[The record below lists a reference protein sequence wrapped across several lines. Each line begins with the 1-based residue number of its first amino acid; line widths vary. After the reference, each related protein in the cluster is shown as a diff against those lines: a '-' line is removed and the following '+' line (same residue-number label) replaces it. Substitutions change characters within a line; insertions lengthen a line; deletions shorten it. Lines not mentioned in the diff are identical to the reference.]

1 MKQTDSLSL
10 VNGMNRVLVIG
21 GNGAGKTT
29 FSIKLAEL
37 TGLPLTHLDQLG
49 WHGHWQSRTDEEFDA
64 LLLEALEQPRWII
77 DGNYGRTIPLRASY
91 CDTLIFLDVS
101 TIRCLFS
108 IVKRVLQ
115 NYGRSRPD
123 MGGYCP
129 ERFDLEFMRAAF
141 HLPKRVR
148 VRYDLMCQD
157 PDFAHVA
164 FLRLR
169 GRRQAKRFLAQV
181 QSYESKRRIPL

>member
-1 MKQTDSLSL
+1 MKQTDSLSSA
-10 VNGMNRVLVIG
+10 NSMNRVLVIG

-29 FSIKLAEL
+29 FSIKLAERI
-37 TGLPLTHLDQLG
+37 GLPLTHLDQLG
-49 WHGHWQSRTDEEFDA
+49 WYGHWQSRTDEEFDS
-64 LLLEALEQPRWII
+64 LLLEVLKQPRWII

-101 TIRCLFS
+101 TIRCLLS
-108 IVKRVLQ
+108 IVKRVLE

-148 VRYDLMCQD
+148 DRYDRMCQD
-157 PDFAHVA
+157 PDFSHVT
-164 FLRLR
+164 FIRLK
-169 GRRQAKRFLAQV
+169 GRRQAKRYLSQFV
-181 QSYESKRRIPL
+181 SKS

>member
-1 MKQTDSLSL
+1 MKRTDCLSP
-10 VNGMNRVLVIG
+10 VSNMNRVLVIG

-49 WHGHWQSRTDEEFDA
+49 WYGHWQSRPDEEFDA
-64 LLLEALEQPRWII
+64 LLMEVLKQPRWII

-101 TIRCLFS
+101 TPRCLWS
-108 IVKRVLQ
+108 IVKRVLK
-115 NYGRSRPD
+115 NYGRSRSD
-123 MGGYCP
+123 MGGDCP
-129 ERFDLEFMRAAF
+129 DRFDLEFMRAAF

-148 VRYDLMCQD
+148 ERYDRMCQD
-157 PDFAHVA
+157 PDFAHVT

-181 QSYESKRRIPL
+181 QSYESKGGHF

>member
-1 MKQTDSLSL
+1 MKPTDSLSR

-49 WHGHWQSRTDEEFDA
+49 WYGHWQSRTDEEFDA
-64 LLLEALEQPRWII
+64 LLTEVLKQPRWII

-101 TIRCLFS
+101 TIRCLFR

-129 ERFDLEFMRAAF
+129 ERFDLEFMRHAMK
-141 HLPKRVR
+141 LPKHVR
-148 VRYDLMCQD
+148 KRYNRMCQD

-164 FLRLR
+164 FLRLK
-169 GRRQAKRFLAQV
+169 GRRQADHFLRSFDKA
-181 QSYESKRRIPL
+181 